1 MDPELK
7 EIRQRLL
14 ANESSQRIP
23 FIIMGDLLYFQKY
36 NDHQLLVIPQA
47 VVPELLELFHS
58 HELSAHMSRDRLY
71 QLLRKQ
77 YDWKGMLHDISQ
89 WVAACPKC
97 STVKTKMP
105 HNAGLLQPII
115 TTQPFEMVAMDIMR
129 PLKTS
134 PDGYKYLLNM
144 IDVFTSWPEVVPLK
158 TLTPEETTKA
168 FQILVTRHSCT
179 TKVLTDRGT
188 SFTSKLFAKICM
200 KYCVSHVLS
209 SAYHHQTIGKVER
222 FHKLMEN
229 SLSTI
234 IKIDQTNWPDMIDA
248 CLFVYR
254 TTFNRAL
261 NEIPFFLIYGRDP
274 KLTQDMMI
282 QHENRNIRKIS
293 SSDLDVYKSF

>member
-1 MDPELK
+1 M
-7 EIRQRLL
+7 
-14 ANESSQRIP
+14 
-23 FIIMGDLLYFQKY
+23 
-36 NDHQLLVIPQA
+36 
-47 VVPELLELFHS
+47 FH
-58 HELSAHMSRDRLY
+58 D
-71 QLLRKQ
+71 K
-77 YDWKGMLHDISQ
+77 SQ
-89 WVAACPKC
+89 WVAACPKS
-97 STVKTKMP
+97 STVKTNML

-115 TTQPFEMVAMDIMR
+115 ITQPFEMVAMDIMG

-144 IDVFTSWPEVVPLK
+144 IDVFTSWPEAVPLK
-158 TLTPEETTKA
+158 TLTAEETTKA

-200 KYCVSHVLS
+200 KHGVSHVLS

-222 FHKLMEN
+222 FHKFMEN

-234 IKIDQTNWPDMIDA
+234 IKSDQTNWPDMVDA

-261 NEIPFFLIYGRDP
+261 NEIPFFLIYGHDP
-274 KLTQDMMI
+274 KLPQNMMI

-293 SSDLDVYKSF
+293 SSDLDVHKSSLFDT